1 VAYSP
6 ASRARGRR
14 PVFFR
19 FFYWTGFAFTYA
31 YLELAG
37 F

>member
-1 VAYSP
+1 V
-6 ASRARGRR
+6 ASRPLPAPERGH

-19 FFYWTGFAFTYA
+19 FFYWTGFAFTYI

-37 F
+37 G